1 MNDLP
6 TSVALETIPVSQGVR
21 KGATVE
27 LDRDYFEG
35 QRGAIGR
42 TYDEK
47 AANMSDRLQGLR
59 ESYDTVVNVKVKIGG
74 IDTETLTEAS
84 EELRRK
90 FAETYEAEFLDD
102 NTPDN
107 VEVFVVPEWVRR
119 RGGLSYTARAY
130 FFRDDQTVSPED
142 IVGKNVESVVSEVRD
157 RVVPRPEE
165 REALERVVADLT
177 ARAEAAIEDLP
188 VEADTRLVGSTA
200 RGTWLA
206 GDRDID
212 LFVRFPTDYDRAEL
226 ERLGLAIGHE
236 VLPEGHEE
244 YAEHPYVTGEFDGFA
259 VDLVPC
265 YAVDSATAIRSAVD
279 RTPFHTRYIDARLD
293 DDLARDIRVF
303 KQFLKGIDA
312 YGSDLRTEGF
322 SGYLAELLV
331 VEYGGIEP
339 LLRAAADWHPPI
351 TLDPESHGT
360 ESFDDPLTVIDPT
373 DPERNVAAVLS
384 ATNLARLQHY
394 ARDLL
399 ADPRE
404 EMFLQS
410 EPTSL
415 DRQAV
420 RAHLAD
426 RETTAAAI
434 VFETPDIVED
444 QLYPQLR
451 KSLSGVVD
459 GLERH
464 EFGVIRSTT
473 LADTDRSVLLIELAD
488 TTRPAIERHE
498 GPPVAVRDHAEGFF
512 ESYIDDDTIYGPF
525 LDGDRYV
532 VERPR
537 AVTDARQYLDSDA
550 IFEVALGAQ
559 IETALADDYELLWD
573 EAVATLADAFGTE
586 LAAYF
591 EPTP

>member
-1 MNDLP
+1 MP
-6 TSVALETIPVSQGVR
+6 T
-21 KGATVE
+21 
-27 LDRDYFEG
+27 
-35 QRGAIGR
+35 
-42 TYDEK
+42 
-47 AANMSDRLQGLR
+47 
-59 ESYDTVVNVKVKIGG
+59 
-74 IDTETLTEAS
+74 
-84 EELRRK
+84 
-90 FAETYEAEFLDD
+90 
-102 NTPDN
+102 
-107 VEVFVVPEWVRR
+107 
-119 RGGLSYTARAY
+119 
-130 FFRDDQTVSPED
+130 
-142 IVGKNVESVVSEVRD
+142 
-157 RVVPRPEE
+157 
-165 REALERVVADLT
+165 LERVLATVADRVTPDSDERERLAAAAATLT
-177 ARAEAAIEDLP
+177 DRAEAAL
-188 VEADTRLVGSTA
+188 ADHDIDGDVLQVGSTA

-244 YAEHPYVTGEFDGFA
+244 YAEHPYVTGTYEGFA

-279 RTPFHTRYIDARLD
+279 RTPFHTRYIDARID

-303 KQFLKGIDA
+303 KRFLKGIDA

-339 LLRAAADWHPPI
+339 LLRAATDWHPPL
-351 TLDPESHGT
+351 TLDPEEHGT

-404 EMFLQS
+404 TLFFGS
-410 EPTSL
+410 EPAGL
-415 DRQAV
+415 DREAV
-420 RAHLAD
+420 RVHLTD
-426 RETTAAAI
+426 RDTTAAAI

-451 KSLSGVVD
+451 KSLAGVVD

-464 EFGVIRSTT
+464 EFGVIRSTAI
-473 LADTDRSVLLIELAD
+473 ADSDRSVLLVELAD

-512 ESYIDDDTIYGPF
+512 KSYVDDDTVYGPF

-537 AVTDARQYLDSDA
+537 AVTNAREYLDSDA
-550 IFEVALGAQ
+550 VFEVALGAQ
-559 IETALADDYELLWD
+559 VETALADDYELLWD
-573 EAVATLADAFGTE
+573 EAVATLADEFGTE

-591 EPTP
+591 EPHP

>member
-1 MNDLP
+1 MPSLD
-6 TSVALETIPVSQGVR
+6 SVL
-21 KGATVE
+21 
-27 LDRDYFEG
+27 
-35 QRGAIGR
+35 
-42 TYDEK
+42 
-47 AANMSDRLQGLR
+47 
-59 ESYDTVVNVKVKIGG
+59 DTVADRVTPEHDERERLAGAAA
-74 IDTETLTEAS
+74 TLT
-84 EELRRK
+84 
-90 FAETYEAEFLDD
+90 
-102 NTPDN
+102 
-107 VEVFVVPEWVRR
+107 
-119 RGGLSYTARAY
+119 G
-130 FFRDDQTVSPED
+130 
-142 IVGKNVESVVSEVRD
+142 
-157 RVVPRPEE
+157 
-165 REALERVVADLT
+165 
-177 ARAEAAIEDLP
+177 RAEAAL
-188 VEADTRLVGSTA
+188 ADREIDGDVLQVGSTA

-244 YAEHPYVTGEFDGFA
+244 YAEHPYVTGTHEGFA

-265 YAVDSATAIRSAVD
+265 YAVDSATEIRSAVD
-279 RTPFHTRYIDARLD
+279 RTPFHTRYIDAHLD
-293 DDLARDIRVF
+293 DDLARDVRRF
-303 KQFLKGIDA
+303 KRFLKGIGA

-331 VEYGGIEP
+331 LEYDGVDA
-339 LLRAAADWHPPI
+339 LLRAAADWQPPI

-399 ADPRE
+399 ADPRDAV
-404 EMFLQS
+404 FTPS
-410 EPTSL
+410 GPSPL
-415 DRQAV
+415 DRESV
-420 RAHLAD
+420 RTHLAD
-426 RETTAAAI
+426 RETTAAAV

-451 KSLSGVVD
+451 KSLAGVVD

-464 EFGVIRSTT
+464 DFSVVRSTT
-473 LADTDRSVLLIELAD
+473 FADANRSVLLAELAD

-498 GPPVAVRDHAEGFF
+498 GPPVAVRDHAVGFF
-512 ESYIDDDTIYGPF
+512 ESYIDDDTVYGPF

-537 AVTDARQYLDSDA
+537 AVTDARPYLDSDA

-559 IETALADDYELLWD
+559 VETALTDGYELLWD
-573 EAVATLADAFGTE
+573 EAVATLADDFGIE

>member
-1 MNDLP
+1 MPSLE
-6 TSVALETIPVSQGVR
+6 SVL
-21 KGATVE
+21 
-27 LDRDYFEG
+27 
-35 QRGAIGR
+35 
-42 TYDEK
+42 
-47 AANMSDRLQGLR
+47 
-59 ESYDTVVNVKVKIGG
+59 DTVADRVTPER
-74 IDTETLTEAS
+74 DERERLADAAATLT
-84 EELRRK
+84 
-90 FAETYEAEFLDD
+90 D
-102 NTPDN
+102 
-107 VEVFVVPEWVRR
+107 
-119 RGGLSYTARAY
+119 
-130 FFRDDQTVSPED
+130 
-142 IVGKNVESVVSEVRD
+142 
-157 RVVPRPEE
+157 
-165 REALERVVADLT
+165 
-177 ARAEAAIEDLP
+177 RAEAALVDRDIDGDVLQ
-188 VEADTRLVGSTA
+188 VGSTA

-236 VLPEGHEE
+236 VLPDGHEE
-244 YAEHPYVTGEFDGFA
+244 YAEHPYVTGTHEGFA

-265 YAVDSATAIRSAVD
+265 YAVERATEIRSAVD
-279 RTPFHTRYIDARLD
+279 RTPFHTQYIDSHLD
-293 DDLARDIRVF
+293 DDLARDVRLF
-303 KQFLKGIDA
+303 KRFLKGIGA

-331 VEYGGIEP
+331 LEYDGVDA
-339 LLRAAADWHPPI
+339 LLRAAADWQPPV
-351 TLDPESHGT
+351 TLDPKAHGT
-360 ESFDDPLTVIDPT
+360 ESFDDPLTVVDPT

-399 ADPRE
+399 ADPRDAV
-404 EMFLQS
+404 FI
-410 EPTSL
+410 PTNPSPL
-415 DRQAV
+415 NPKSV
-420 RAHLAD
+420 RTHLAD

-434 VFETPDIVED
+434 LFETPAIVED

-451 KSLSGVVD
+451 KSLAGIVD

-464 EFGVIRSTT
+464 DFGVVRSTAI
-473 LADTDRSVLLIELAD
+473 ADTDRSVLLVELAD

-498 GPPVAVRDHAEGFF
+498 GPPVAVRDHAVGFF
-512 ESYIDDDTIYGPF
+512 ESYVDDDTVYGPF

-537 AVTDARQYLDSDA
+537 AVTDARAYLDSDA

-559 IETALADDYELLWD
+559 IETALADGYELLWD
-573 EAVATLADAFGTE
+573 EAVATLADEFGTE